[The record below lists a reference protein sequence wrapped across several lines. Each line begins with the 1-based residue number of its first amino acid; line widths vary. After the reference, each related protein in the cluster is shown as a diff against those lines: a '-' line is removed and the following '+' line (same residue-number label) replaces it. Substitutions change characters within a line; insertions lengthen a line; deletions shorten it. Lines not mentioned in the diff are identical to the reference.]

1 MDGTYSQIQG
11 KQRVEQGRWGAHQR
25 GKMSATGEP
34 GTLYSV
40 LATSL

>member
-11 KQRVEQGRWGAHQR
+11 KQCVEQGRGGAHQW
-25 GKMSATGEP
+25 GKMSATGEL
-34 GTLYSV
+34 GALYSV